1 RNHRGVRSKEIS
13 GAGRREG
20 NVKRHG
26 LTIHE
31 VPRSLEHGEGS
42 VAFIEMADFGLL
54 SERAQQAPSPDPQH
68 HLLGNPHFRSAAI
81 EFARNAPICRRVCR
95 IIGVEKVELY
105 APYPDLPGAKPHT
118 KSGQIDGKAQQLPIW
133 LSHGP
138 DR

>member
-1 RNHRGVRSKEIS
+1 MLGAVLWVLTAEGEQFVDWNTQNVGGIMPEKRVHELWCESVKSRNHRGVRSKEIS

-81 EFARNAPICRRVCR
+81 EFAR
-95 IIGVEKVELY
+95 
-105 APYPDLPGAKPHT
+105 
-118 KSGQIDGKAQQLPIW
+118 
-133 LSHGP
+133 
-138 DR
+138 